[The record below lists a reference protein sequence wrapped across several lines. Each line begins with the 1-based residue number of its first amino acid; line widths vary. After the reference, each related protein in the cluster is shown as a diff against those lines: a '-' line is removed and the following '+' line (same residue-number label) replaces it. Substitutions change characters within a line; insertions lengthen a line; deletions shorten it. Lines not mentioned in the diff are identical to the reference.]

1 MNAWEKGGRPA
12 AQPIETAPAPT
23 PQLEAMSSEQFS
35 EFLNPILVDAHQL
48 AIRTL
53 GPTRAQHADDVVQTS
68 IVKAFT
74 HRDSFVERASFK
86 SWFLQIVKNTALS
99 HHRYLNIRSHDSIE
113 QAAEDKAPLRVREDD
128 PSLTVEELL
137 GELQEGE
144 RVREAIKDINPEGLK
159 TFLLVYVDGLTYD
172 EAATQLGVKIGT
184 IMSRLSR
191 TREAILKALE
201 THAPDV
207 VEYHNAQ
214 RGRTTLKDVRY
225 GKFKS

>member
-1 MNAWEKGGRPA
+1 MNPWEKGKYPA
-12 AQPIETAPAPT
+12 PQPIEAAPAPT
-23 PQLEAMSSEQFS
+23 PSLEAMSSEQFS
-35 EFLNPILVDAHQL
+35 EFLSPILRDAHQV

-53 GPTRAQHADDVVQTS
+53 GPSRAQHADDVVQTS

-74 HRDSFVERASFK
+74 HRASFLEK
-86 SWFLQIVKNTALS
+86 ANFKGWFLQIVKNTALS
-99 HHRYLNIRSHDSIE
+99 HHRHLNIRSHDSIE
-113 QAAEDKAPLRVREDD
+113 QAAEDKRLLAVREDD
-128 PSLTVEELL
+128 PSLSIEELL

-144 RVREAIKDINPEGLK
+144 RVREAIKDIHPEGLK

-172 EAATQLGVKIGT
+172 EAATKLGVKIGT
-184 IMSRLSR
+184 VMSRLSR

-201 THAPDV
+201 TNAPDI

-214 RGRTTLKDVRY
+214 RGRTALRDVRY